1 MGEEEQELKEWAE
14 ENFKAV
20 KNSLK
25 KVREE
30 MRNSKPRENIS
41 VRRVDSEELEN
52 HDDDQ
57 IIVEHKVERWF
68 SINYFKK
75 MIQESDSETSEQEE
89 DVIFGD

>member
-1 MGEEEQELKEWAE
+1 MAEEEQELKEWAE

-57 IIVEHKVERWF
+57 IIVKHSVERWF